1 MGRKFF
7 VPLKVQKL
15 PEDKAHYP
23 PIDPIQA
30 GLKGCCPRCGQGKA
44 FDGIITLK
52 DQCNA
57 CGLNISNFE
66 VGDGAAIFVIMIA
79 NFLVMGMALWVEFT
93 FEPPLW
99 VHAIIW
105 LPVILAIC
113 IICIRVFKGMLLAQQ
128 FRKDATQGRMVSE

>member
-1 MGRKFF
+1 MS
-7 VPLKVQKL
+7 
-15 PEDKAHYP
+15 DDNAHFP

-30 GLKGCCPRCGQGKA
+30 GLSGSCPRCGQGKA

-52 DQCNA
+52 DRCAA
-57 CGLNISNFE
+57 CDLNISKFE

-99 VHAIIW
+99 LHAIIW
-105 LPVILAIC
+105 LPVITAIC
-113 IICIRVFKGMLLAQQ
+113 VLCIRVFKGMLLAQQ
-128 FRKDATQGRMVSE
+128 YRKDASQAQIISE